1 MQNQEIIKIIEN
13 LKGRKN
19 YEEKK
24 ASKLGFPSL
33 YAYFED
39 KILKEKKDIEE
50 KKKEFEEIQ
59 DQKELPNKEKSNKS
73 CSCCWQLWFN
83 LKIFLF
89 KIYWLN
95 CFMRGIVL
103 SLAELIKMVWDMKML
118 LKLEL

>member
-39 KILKEKKDIEE
+39 KILNEKKAIED

-59 DQKELPNKEKSNKS
+59 DQKELQNKEKSKKS
-73 CSCCWQLWFN
+73 CSCC
-83 LKIFLF
+83 
-89 KIYWLN
+89 
-95 CFMRGIVL
+95 
-103 SLAELIKMVWDMKML
+103 
-118 LKLEL
+118 